1 MDVLKK
7 EYIFTDMCII
17 ILLYITLLAII
28 KFIIYAGTPCSG
40 RPAADLAFM
49 MVARAINC

>member
-1 MDVLKK
+1 MDVLTK
-7 EYIFTDMCII
+7 EYTFTDMCII
-17 ILLYITLLAII
+17 LYTTLLAITR
-28 KFIIYAGTPCSG
+28 FIIYAGTPCSG